1 MALERRWVQTQKL
14 YQPTVQQ
21 SSHVSGMV
29 VLPDLDAIEVSNFL
43 DPTDERYALCFL
55 DSEDMS

>member
-1 MALERRWVQTQKL
+1 MLERRWVQTQKL

-21 SSHVSGMV
+21 SLHVSGMV
-29 VLPDLDAIEVSNFL
+29 VLPDLHAIEVSNFL

>member
-1 MALERRWVQTQKL
+1 MVLERRWVQTQKL

-29 VLPDLDAIEVSNFL
+29 VLPDLDV
-43 DPTDERYALCFL
+43 CFL